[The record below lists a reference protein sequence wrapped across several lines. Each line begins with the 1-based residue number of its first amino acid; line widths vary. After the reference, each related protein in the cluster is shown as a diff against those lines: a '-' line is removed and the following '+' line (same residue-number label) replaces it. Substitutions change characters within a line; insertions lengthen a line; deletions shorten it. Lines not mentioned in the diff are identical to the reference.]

1 MRKNSISNRILRLF
15 AITMLGTCAFAVA
28 EGNYKQDQPS
38 APQSKQDRQ
47 QQSST
52 GQKRQESYQREPDG
66 SERSMS
72 RTARDAWIQ
81 GKLEATFAYN
91 SELSSFAIDTEVKNG
106 VVNLK
111 GNVESET
118 AKDLAEQL
126 AMDVEGVDRVRNNLR
141 VVPDADSQG

>member
-1 MRKNSISNRILRLF
+1 MRKNSRILRLF
-15 AITMLGTCAFAVA
+15 AVTMFGTCAFAVA

-38 APQSKQDRQ
+38 GPQFKQDK

-52 GQKRQESYQREPDG
+52 SQRNQESYQREPDG

-72 RTARDAWIQ
+72 RAARDAWIQ
-81 GKLEATFAYN
+81 GKLEATYAYN
-91 SELSSFAIDTEVKNG
+91 PELSSFAINTEVKNG

-126 AMDVEGVDRVRNNLR
+126 AMDIEGVGRVRNNLR